1 MMKIPKFTFKDSPA
15 IHVKLWDSDL
25 KLILRALDAYA
36 EQLPPHKALR
46 VDDVKRVLTWD
57 L

>member
-1 MMKIPKFTFKDSPA
+1 MKIPKFTFTETQPHTIKIYDT
-15 IHVKLWDSDL
+15 DL
-25 KLILRALDAYA
+25 KVVLRALDVYA
-36 EQLPPHKALR
+36 EQFPHTALR

>member
-1 MMKIPKFTFKDSPA
+1 MKIPKFTFTETQPHTIK
-15 IHVKLWDSDL
+15 IYDSDL
-25 KLILRALDAYA
+25 KVVLRALDVYA
-36 EQLPPHKALR
+36 EQFPAAALR

>member
-1 MMKIPKFTFKDSPA
+1 MKIPKFTFTEDKPHTIKIYDE
-15 IHVKLWDSDL
+15 DL
-25 KLILRALDAYA
+25 KVVLRALDAYA

-46 VDDVKRVLTWD
+46 INDVKRVLTWD

>member
-1 MMKIPKFTFKDSPA
+1 MKIPKFTFKDSPA

-25 KLILRALDAYA
+25 KLILRALDVYA
-36 EQLPPHKALR
+36 EQFPAAASR
-46 VDDVKRVLTWD
+46 VDDTKRVLTWD

>member
-1 MMKIPKFTFKDSPA
+1 MKIPKFTFTEGTLHTIKIYD
-15 IHVKLWDSDL
+15 DDL
-25 KLILRALDAYA
+25 KVVLRALDVYA
-36 EQLPPHKALR
+36 EQFPATALR